1 MDILDQL
8 GVALGLASLAG
19 VNLYLTVFLVGLSVR
34 FNWIDLFSQYE
45 QFAVLGS
52 PVILGVAGGL
62 FLVEF
67 FADKVPWVDSAWDSV
82 HTLVR
87 PIGGTMLAMAALGEL
102 DQEFTVIAGLLSGG
116 ASLITHATKASTRL
130 VLNMSPEPVSNMFAS
145 VAEDGL
151 VVGGLGLVAFLPGIA
166 FFAFIIVLIG
176 CVFFIYKLS
185 GALRR
190 VVMKIR
196 GRRNDVAVELT
207 EA

>member
-1 MDILDQL
+1 MEILDQL

-19 VNLYLTVFLVGLSVR
+19 VNLYLTVFVVGLSVR
-34 FNWIDLFSQYE
+34 FGWVELFSQYE

-52 PVILGVAGGL
+52 PAVLGVAGAF

-67 FADKVPWVDSAWDSV
+67 LADKVPWVDSVWDSV
-82 HTLVR
+82 HTLIR

-102 DQEFTVIAGLLSGG
+102 DTEFTVIAGLLSGG

-151 VVGGLGLVAFLPGIA
+151 VLGGLGLVAFLPGVA
-166 FFAFIIVLIG
+166 LFVFIIVLIG

-185 GALRR
+185 GALGR
-190 VVMKIR
+190 VWMKFR
-196 GRRNDVAVELT
+196 SRKDPPPPELT